1 MIGAG
6 LNNWMKIRFLT
17 SDDNEVKMTEIIK
30 RQTDHE
36 HKRRK
41 EKNNVTMK
49 QSNNDKR
56 RRT

>member
-17 SDDNEVKMTEIIK
+17 SDNEVKMTEIK

-41 EKNNVTMK
+41 EKNNVTLK

>member
-1 MIGAG
+1 
-6 LNNWMKIRFLT
+6 MKIRFLT
-17 SDDNEVKMTEIIK
+17 SDDNEVKMTEIK

>member
-17 SDDNEVKMTEIIK
+17 SDNEVKMTEIIK

-41 EKNNVTMK
+41 EKNNVTLK